1 MSSTTRRLRAAT
13 AWAAAAFVLASG
25 LVAGVPVTGSAD
37 PSSPEAVPQTQ
48 TATVA
53 GGQLLRF
60 EPNRGRLDPRV
71 RYVARGSD
79 VTVWLTD
86 TEIVLATAAPAGG
99 RSVVRLRLSGDVK
112 GVRPRGEAR
121 LPGGTSSFVGND
133 RRRWRTG
140 LPGFGR
146 VRYPDVAAGV
156 DLVVRSERGSLS
168 YDVVAEPGADVS
180 RLGLDVTGAHAR
192 FGADGRLVLE
202 PGTHRSS
209 RVPATP
215 PGRTTGMRVVVG
227 APRERAAAAAAPV
240 ASVRH
245 APRLA
250 WSTFL
255 GGSGSESVVDLAV
268 NRLGA
273 TFVTGFTTSDDF
285 PTRRAVQPAPGS
297 EFDVYVAKFRPGG
310 QRLAWSTYLGGN
322 GDDGVSE
329 LAVDRAGRVHVVGGS
344 SSRDWP
350 TRRPLQAEHGG
361 GEYDAVVATLSRG
374 GARLRYSTYLGG
386 SDNDSAFGVALG
398 PRGARALTGTTW
410 STDFPLR
417 RAVQDQVAGLQDMFV
432 TKLTPAGRRV
442 AWSTLYGG
450 SLIDTGRDIAYDR
463 RGALHVV
470 GWSDSPDVPTVRP
483 IQPRSAGFNDAI
495 LLSLP
500 VGGQRIR
507 YATYLGGADNDNAI
521 GGVAIDRRG
530 RVHLAGATFSTDF
543 PVRRALQPE
552 SGGESD
558 VYAAVVSRNGQRLV
572 RSTYLGGSDG
582 EGGLGA
588 ALDLA
593 VDRIGRVQLVGRTHS
608 PDFPLRRPVQ
618 RRLRG
623 EENAFVTVLGPRG
636 RRLHFSTYLGGSG
649 VDGATSVAA
658 GRGRG
663 VYVAGGTTS
672 PDFPVLHPFQARL
685 RGESDGFVSRL
696 VMPRPAARAP

>member
-1 MSSTTRRLRAAT
+1 MSLITGRL
-13 AWAAAAFVLASG
+13 WAAAARGAVALVLALG
-25 LVAGVPVTGSAD
+25 LVVGVPVTGSAEA
-37 PSSPEAVPQTQ
+37 SSPEAAPQ

-60 EPNRGRLDPRV
+60 EPNRGRLDPQV
-71 RYVARGSD
+71 RYVARGSN

-86 TEIVLATAAPAGG
+86 TEIVLATPTPAGD
-99 RSVVRLRLSGDVK
+99 RSVVRLRLSGD
-112 GVRPRGEAR
+112 GTGPTPRGEAR
-121 LPGGTSSFVGND
+121 LPGRTASFIGND
-133 RRRWRTG
+133 QRRWRTG

-146 VRYPDVAAGV
+146 VRYADVVAGV
-156 DLVVRSERGSLS
+156 DLLVRGERGSLS

-180 RLGLDVTGAHAR
+180 GLGLDVTGAHAR
-192 FGADGRLVLE
+192 FSADGRLVLE
-202 PGTHRSS
+202 PGPHRST

-215 PGRTTGMRVVVG
+215 PGRTTGIRVVVG
-227 APRERAAAAAAPV
+227 APRERVAAAAAPA
-240 ASVRH
+240 ASVRR

-268 NRLGA
+268 NRRGA
-273 TFVTGFTTSDDF
+273 TFVTGFTTSADF
-285 PTRRAVQPAPGS
+285 PTRRAMQRRPGS
-297 EFDVYVAKFRPGG
+297 EFDMYVTKFRPGG
-310 QRLAWSTYLGGN
+310 RRLAWSTYLGGS
-322 GDDGVSE
+322 GDEGVSE
-329 LAVDRAGRVHVVGGS
+329 LALDRAGRVHVVGGS

-361 GEYDAVVATLSRG
+361 GEFDAVVATLSPG

-386 SDNDSAFGVALG
+386 SDNDSAFGIALG
-398 PRGARALTGTTW
+398 ARGGRALTGTTW

-417 RAVQDQVAGLQDMFV
+417 RALHDQVAGLQDMFV

-483 IQPRSAGFNDAI
+483 IQPRPAGFNDAI

-500 VGGQRIR
+500 AGGGQIR

-521 GGVAIDRRG
+521 GGVAVDRRG

-552 SGGESD
+552 NGGESD
-558 VYAAVVSRNGQRLV
+558 VYAAMVSRNGQRLV

-593 VDRIGRVQLVGRTHS
+593 VDRIGRVQLAGRTHS
-608 PDFPLRRPVQ
+608 RDFPLRRPVQ

-623 EENAFVTVLGPRG
+623 EENAFVTVLAPSGK
-636 RRLHFSTYLGGSG
+636 RLHFSTYLGGSG
-649 VDGATSVAA
+649 VDAATSIAA
-658 GRGRG
+658 GRGRR

-672 PDFPVLHPFQARL
+672 PDFPILRPFQARL

-696 VMPRPAARAP
+696 LVPRLPRARP